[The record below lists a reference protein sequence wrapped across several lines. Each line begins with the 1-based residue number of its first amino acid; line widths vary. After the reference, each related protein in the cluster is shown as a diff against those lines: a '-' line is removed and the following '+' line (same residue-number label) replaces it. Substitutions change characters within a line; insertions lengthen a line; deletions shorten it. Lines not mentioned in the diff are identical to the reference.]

1 MGGGVVSGDDKSMK
15 AQVKDSDG
23 DDYED
28 LGDVDD
34 MTANSTLNT
43 HETKPKRNTFVKYKL
58 GESDWKKAKVLSLQ
72 PKQSG
77 KYKNWINVHVSDEEE
92 PIAVNWDD
100 VELWSELPYPEE
112 VILLTADG
120 NLAQEVIDAK
130 GKEIENLINNG
141 VYEEIPYTN
150 QKTISS

>member
-1 MGGGVVSGDDKSMK
+1 MGYYLRKNFKGWKGPAVVLGQDGQFVLVRHGGAYFRVHPCQLMKVVNDSNDKNESKGGVVSGDDKSMK
-15 AQVKDSDG
+15 ARVEVSDG
-23 DDYED
+23 DDSED

-77 KYKNWINVHVSDEEE
+77 KYK
-92 PIAVNWDD
+92 
-100 VELWSELPYPEE
+100 
-112 VILLTADG
+112 
-120 NLAQEVIDAK
+120 
-130 GKEIENLINNG
+130 
-141 VYEEIPYTN
+141 
-150 QKTISS
+150 